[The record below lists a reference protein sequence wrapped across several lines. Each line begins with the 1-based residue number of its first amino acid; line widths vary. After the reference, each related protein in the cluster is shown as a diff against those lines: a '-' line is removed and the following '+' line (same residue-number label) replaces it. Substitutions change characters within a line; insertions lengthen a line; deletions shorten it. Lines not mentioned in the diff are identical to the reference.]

1 MFRYEYLRRYPSVFV
16 HLTGLRLSEFEALA
30 AELVPTL
37 AAAHRQKLATRPQP
51 RLRAVGGGTQFTLDH
66 RDQLLLGVLWLRRYL
81 THELMGYG
89 FGVDATT
96 VGRILERVLPPLEAS
111 GRDTMRMPDPGRK
124 RRVGLDELLQQTPA
138 VAVIVDSFEQRV
150 QKPRSKSG
158 SGSGSGSGEE
168 KSPAKRAKDSHYSGK
183 KKQHTLKSQV
193 SIQVSIDEE
202 SGTFVDVSESVPGP
216 TADRTLLERSTL
228 LERLPEGVGALGD
241 LAYLGLDKAHPQGL
255 AASPRRKP
263 RGKDRPPE
271 DVAYNRAF
279 ASRRIRVEHT
289 IGRARRFQC
298 LTQTDRHHRKNHT
311 ARVVAV
317 AGLVNRQLHSR
328 HPYLFN

>member
-16 HLTGLRLSEFEALA
+16 HLTGLRLPEFEALA
-30 AELVPTL
+30 AELVATL
-37 AAAHRQKLATRPQP
+37 AAAHHQKLATRPQP

-66 RDQLLLGVLWLRRYL
+66 RDQLLLVVLWLRRYL
-81 THELMGYG
+81 THELLGYG

-96 VGRILERVLPPLEAS
+96 VGRIIERVLPHLEAS

-124 RRVGLDELLQQTPA
+124 RRVGLDELLEQTPA

-158 SGSGSGSGEE
+158 SGESSGESSGEE
-168 KSPAKRAKDSHYSGK
+168 TRPTKRAKDSHYSGK

-193 SIQVSIDEE
+193 SVDEE
-202 SGTFVDVSESVPGP
+202 SGAFVDVSDSVPGP
-216 TADRTLLERSTL
+216 TADRTLLEQSTL
-228 LERLPEGVGALGD
+228 LKRLPQGVGALGD
-241 LAYLGLDKAHPQGL
+241 LAYLGMDKAHPQGL

-263 RGKDRPPE
+263 RGKEKPPA

-298 LTQTDRHHRKNHT
+298 LSQMDRHHRKNHT

-317 AGLVNRQLHSR
+317 AGLVNRQLYSR
-328 HPYLFN
+328 HPDLFN

>member
-16 HLTGLRLSEFEALA
+16 HLTGLRLPEFEALA
-30 AELVPTL
+30 GELVPTL
-37 AAAHRQKLATRPQP
+37 AAAHRQKLATRKKP

-66 RDQLLLGVLWLRRYL
+66 RDQLLLVVLWLRRYL
-81 THELMGYG
+81 THELLGYG

-96 VGRILERVLPPLEAS
+96 VGRIIERVLPHLEAS

-150 QKPRSKSG
+150 QKPRLKSD
-158 SGSGSGSGEE
+158 SDSGSGEE
-168 KSPAKRAKDSHYSGK
+168 TRPTKRPKDSHYSGK

-193 SIQVSIDEE
+193 SVDEE
-202 SGTFVDVSESVPGP
+202 SGAFVDVSESVPGP
-216 TADRTLLERSTL
+216 TADRTLLEQSTL

-241 LAYLGLDKAHPQGL
+241 LAYLGMDKAHPQGL

-263 RGKDRPPE
+263 RGKERPPE

-279 ASRRIRVEHT
+279 ASRRIPVEHS

-298 LTQTDRHHRKNHT
+298 LTQMDRHHRKNHT

-317 AGLVNRQLHSR
+317 AGLVNRQLYSR